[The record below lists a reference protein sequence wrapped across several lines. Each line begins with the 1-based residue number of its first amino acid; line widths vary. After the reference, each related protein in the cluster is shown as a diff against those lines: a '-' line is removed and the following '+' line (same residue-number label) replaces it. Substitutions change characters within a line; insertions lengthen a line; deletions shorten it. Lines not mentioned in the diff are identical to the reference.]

1 MLKCCKM
8 GRYWKVREA
17 YGALYVI
24 NIVSQAI
31 FTLLWNIG
39 LALLVGWIAVSKL
52 GAPDWTYVPLIII
65 GVLTGLFA
73 MVKFILA
80 AMRSLDRLEAENRA
94 KIKLQKRNGNSKKN
108 GN

>member
-1 MLKCCKM
+1 M
-8 GRYWKVREA
+8 GRKKVNEA

-39 LALLVGWIAVSKL
+39 IALFIGWVAVSKL
-52 GAPDWTYVPLIII
+52 GAPGWTYVPLILI
-65 GVLTGLFA
+65 GVFTGLYA

-80 AMRSLDRLEAENRA
+80 AMRSLDRLEEEKRA

>member
-1 MLKCCKM
+1 MN
-8 GRYWKVREA
+8 EA
-17 YGALYVI
+17 YGAVYVI

-39 LALLVGWIAVSKL
+39 LALLIGWIAVSKL
-52 GAPDWTYVPLIII
+52 GAPEWTYVPLIIV

-80 AMRSLDRLEAENRA
+80 AMRSLDRLEEEKRA
-94 KIKLQKRNGNSKKN
+94 KIKSQKRNGNSKKN

>member
-1 MLKCCKM
+1 M
-8 GRYWKVREA
+8 GRYWKVKEA

-39 LALLVGWIAVSKL
+39 LALLVGWIAVSNL
-52 GAPDWTYVPLIII
+52 GAPEWTYVPLIIV
-65 GVLTGLFA
+65 GVFTGLFA

-80 AMRSLDRLEAENRA
+80 AMRSLDRLEAERRA
-94 KIKLQKRNGNSKKN
+94 KIKQTKRNGNSEKN